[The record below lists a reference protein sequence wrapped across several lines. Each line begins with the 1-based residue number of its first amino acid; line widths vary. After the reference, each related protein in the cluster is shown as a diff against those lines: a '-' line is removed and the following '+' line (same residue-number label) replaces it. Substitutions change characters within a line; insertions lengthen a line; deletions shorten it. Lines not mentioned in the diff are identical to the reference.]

1 MDPTVPGASTPDN
14 PSDQGSGRV
23 GTIAVSTDPARTDQA
38 VAMPTAMNQE
48 PRITGAV
55 LDHVAH
61 AVRRWQDVWHRY
73 ATDLGAEWNSGGPGP
88 GFAPGQLR
96 FANGSKVEVL
106 MPHDIEVNDFL
117 ARFLDG
123 HGPGPHHL
131 TFKVPDLHEAIG
143 QARSFGI
150 EPIGIDFSHPEWLEA
165 FLHPKAAT
173 GIVVQIAHE
182 PSAWSSPAPDDYPTG
197 RRQKADGSGPAT
209 PAAFVHVAHVVA
221 DLDGA
226 LALFGGLLGGRIVRE
241 GASGT
246 LRSVDLA
253 WPGPLGVRLIGSTAP
268 VAGGAVDQWL
278 GGLPGRVHHLTLE
291 VDGPEGVPGT
301 RPATSELSLIGTA
314 PEGPVWEIDRA
325 DNAGLGLV
333 LVPATP
339 GTTGAIPGG
348 PVA

>member
-1 MDPTVPGASTPDN
+1 MSTATN
-14 PSDQGSGRV
+14 EGH
-23 GTIAVSTDPARTDQA
+23 
-38 VAMPTAMNQE
+38 
-48 PRITGAV
+48 RIHGAV

-61 AVRRWQDVWHRY
+61 AVPRWQDVWHRY
-73 ATDLGAEWNSGGPGP
+73 ATELGAEWNSGGPGP

-106 MPHDIEVNDFL
+106 MPNDVEVNDFL

-131 TFKVPDLHEAIG
+131 TFKVPDLHEAI
-143 QARSFGI
+143 ARARTFGI
-150 EPIGIDFSHPEWLEA
+150 EPIGIDVSHPEWLEA
-165 FLHPKAAT
+165 FLHPKSAT

-182 PSAWSSPAPDDYPTG
+182 PSAWSSPAPDDYPTE
-197 RRQKADGSGPAT
+197 RRSLADGSGPVT

-226 LALFGGLLGGRIVRE
+226 LDLFGGLLDGRIVSE
-241 GASGT
+241 HDAGT

-253 WPGPLGVRLIGSTAP
+253 WPGPLGIRLIGSTAP
-268 VAGGAVDQWL
+268 TSGDAVATWL
-278 GGLPGRVHHLTLE
+278 GGLPGRVHHLTFE
-291 VDGPEGVPGT
+291 VVEPEGVPGA
-301 RPATSELSLIGTA
+301 RPATSDLSLIGT
-314 PEGPVWEIDRA
+314 PDGPPIWEIDGP

-333 LVPATP
+333 LVPASTP
-339 GTTGAIPGG
+339 TTGATSDG